1 MERFAIIAVTQPLH
15 VVVVRAMASFVGK
28 ESDYNNVFSGLV
40 SIYRESGILGFW
52 AGMMPRALG
61 EALTVALGAGIAYG
75 LNMYADKNLK
85 SYTSHISSFLA
96 ASLCYPFT
104 VVSHCSI
111 VSRSGLAAGYPPLMP
126 FYSNWV
132 DTWKHLSREKQ
143 LKRGSSLLFRYYTGP
158 QVVIDGKAIPINPRM
173 NPKKEL

>member
-1 MERFAIIAVTQPLH
+1 MRVYIIIAVSLEIK
-15 VVVVRAMASFVGK
+15 R
-28 ESDYNNVFSGLV
+28 
-40 SIYRESGILGFW
+40 IYFFIGILGFW
-52 AGMMPRALG
+52 SGMMPRALG

-111 VSRSGLAAGYPPLMP
+111 GEFKNTA
-126 FYSNWV
+126 N
-132 DTWKHLSREKQ
+132 
-143 LKRGSSLLFRYYTGP
+143 
-158 QVVIDGKAIPINPRM
+158 
-173 NPKKEL
+173 

>member
-1 MERFAIIAVTQPLH
+1 
-15 VVVVRAMASFVGK
+15 
-28 ESDYNNVFSGLV
+28 
-40 SIYRESGILGFW
+40 
-52 AGMMPRALG
+52 MMPRALG

-111 VSRSGLAAGYPPLMP
+111 GEFMFGVKNYGVEMAVFGNFWQL
-126 FYSNWV
+126 
-132 DTWKHLSREKQ
+132 LSKNAFQ
-143 LKRGSSLLFRYYTGP
+143 TK
-158 QVVIDGKAIPINPRM
+158 
-173 NPKKEL
+173 

>member
-1 MERFAIIAVTQPLH
+1 
-15 VVVVRAMASFVGK
+15 
-28 ESDYNNVFSGLV
+28 
-40 SIYRESGILGFW
+40 
-52 AGMMPRALG
+52 MMPRALG

-111 VSRSGLAAGYPPLMP
+111 GEFMVENLELKSLGLKNVLQPTMAVFG
-126 FYSNWV
+126 N
-132 DTWKHLSREKQ
+132 
-143 LKRGSSLLFRYYTGP
+143 FR
-158 QVVIDGKAIPINPRM
+158 QFLAIVV
-173 NPKKEL
+173 

>member
-1 MERFAIIAVTQPLH
+1 MFFKGFIKTVLVNFVVDAV
-15 VVVVRAMASFVGK
+15 
-28 ESDYNNVFSGLV
+28 V
-40 SIYRESGILGFW
+40 SYYCIYYENYFILLEQTLAVSLENKKIFFFIGILGFW
-52 AGMMPRALG
+52 SGMMPRALG

-111 VSRSGLAAGYPPLMP
+111 G
-126 FYSNWV
+126 
-132 DTWKHLSREKQ
+132 E
-143 LKRGSSLLFRYYTGP
+143 LKIQQT
-158 QVVIDGKAIPINPRM
+158 
-173 NPKKEL
+173 

>member
-1 MERFAIIAVTQPLH
+1 M
-15 VVVVRAMASFVGK
+15 
-28 ESDYNNVFSGLV
+28 
-40 SIYRESGILGFW
+40 GFW
-52 AGMMPRALG
+52 SGVMPRALG

-111 VSRSGLAAGYPPLMP
+111 GEFKNTAEKMNRNGPKIATLIGLCFSFQIRVY
-126 FYSNWV
+126 
-132 DTWKHLSREKQ
+132 
-143 LKRGSSLLFRYYTGP
+143 
-158 QVVIDGKAIPINPRM
+158 
-173 NPKKEL
+173 

>member
-1 MERFAIIAVTQPLH
+1 MIFFFI
-15 VVVVRAMASFVGK
+15 
-28 ESDYNNVFSGLV
+28 
-40 SIYRESGILGFW
+40 GILGFW
-52 AGMMPRALG
+52 SGMMPRALG

-111 VSRSGLAAGYPPLMP
+111 GEFMVEKSGVKNYGVEMADFGN
-126 FYSNWV
+126 FC
-132 DTWKHLSREKQ
+132 
-143 LKRGSSLLFRYYTGP
+143 
-158 QVVIDGKAIPINPRM
+158 
-173 NPKKEL
+173 PKNAFQTVG